1 MRFFGVVVGISIFA
15 VSVWGQ
21 ALVDLL
27 EKFNDPVSKDAWL
40 AFYKLVSAVLHR

>member
-1 MRFFGVVVGISIFA
+1 MVVGISIFA